1 MKYLKIFAIAVASLS
16 VTACSDNNDP
26 DFNTM
31 GDVTVEMGQ
40 GELSTKEG
48 RGIVKIPVSVTG
60 ERNGIVEVTFAIKSD
75 YENPAVDE
83 QNIYMTTNTIVIFPE
98 DNTYNLEVTIVDDK
112 DMNEAR
118 YCDVTIVSAEGA
130 TVGSQNFTKV
140 EIKDN
145 DSEPYD
151 RCAGEW
157 ILKTASITDAGN
169 IEEKNT
175 YIELVAYEE
184 GTAKYDKAYQVR
196 GLVDPELA
204 FRANF
209 VYDKEAK
216 TGYIAFELGQ
226 SGGNLLVSSSLG
238 EQSIVLMQLVTEN
251 GESYIISK
259 GETLFHINS
268 DFTEMEVENTI
279 EQGVYPEWGFL
290 FNAGGWYLLD
300 SFFVTGMTRP
310 AN

>member
-1 MKYLKIFAIAVASLS
+1 MKYLKIFAIAIAALS
-16 VTACSDNNDP
+16 VSACSDNDDP

-40 GELSTKEG
+40 GEFSTKEG
-48 RGIVKIPVSVTG
+48 RGIVKIPVNVTG

-75 YENPAVDE
+75 YENPAVNE

-98 DNTYNLEVTIVDDK
+98 DNTYNLELSIVDDK

-118 YCDVTIVSAEGA
+118 YCDVSIVSAEGA

-157 ILKTASITDAGN
+157 YLN
-169 IEEKNT
+169 IIDDSGATSKMLINLTSFDEGHSGYKNYYTVNNFISNVVGDGLSLRAYFTYDEET
-175 YIELVAYEE
+175 
-184 GTAKYDKAYQVR
+184 
-196 GLVDPELA
+196 
-204 FRANF
+204 
-209 VYDKEAK
+209 K
-216 TGYIAFELGQ
+216 TGTVAFPYGWAMGEVDL
-226 SGGNLLVSSSLG
+226 GGNYGVQSFTFYEGILEDGKFYINDKGGTVFDYNDTFTAMTVQPS
-238 EQSIVLMQLVTEN
+238 EQTATYPLWAFIFGNSIVEYFYVT
-251 GESYIISK
+251 S
-259 GETLFHINS
+259 
-268 DFTEMEVENTI
+268 ME
-279 EQGVYPEWGFL
+279 
-290 FNAGGWYLLD
+290 
-300 SFFVTGMTRP
+300 RP

>member
-1 MKYLKIFAIAVASLS
+1 MKYLKIFAIAVAALS

-40 GELSTKEG
+40 GEFSTKEG
-48 RGIVKIPVSVTG
+48 RGIVKIPVNVTG

-75 YENPAVDE
+75 YENPAVNE

-98 DNTYNLEVTIVDDK
+98 DNTYNLELTIVDDK

-151 RCAGEW
+151 RCAGDW
-157 ILKTASITDAGN
+157 YLNVID
-169 IEEKNT
+169 
-175 YIELVAYEE
+175 EE
-184 GTAKYDKAYQVR
+184 GAASKMLINLSSFDEGHGGYKNYYIVNNFLSNRVGDGLSLRAYFTYD
-196 GLVDPELA
+196 E
-204 FRANF
+204 
-209 VYDKEAK
+209 ETK
-216 TGYIAFELGQ
+216 TGTVTFPYGWAMGEVELGGNYGVQ
-226 SGGNLLVSSSLG
+226 SFTFYEGIL
-238 EQSIVLMQLVTEN
+238 EN
-251 GESYIISK
+251 GKFYINSK
-259 GETLFHINS
+259 GGSVFDYNDTFTAMTVQPSDQTGTYPLWAFIFGNS
-268 DFTEMEVENTI
+268 IADYFYVSGME
-279 EQGVYPEWGFL
+279 
-290 FNAGGWYLLD
+290 
-300 SFFVTGMTRP
+300 RP